1 MQSDKKLWQ
10 VGLATGATI
19 LVVVVAISL
28 ALGYGAAPVSA
39 AAASPSSVPVIDDS
53 NLQAMTTTIGGANP
67 LPTTRT
73 IPHWFGQTLD
83 PHNGV
88 TYGYNMV
95 GTDPNNCGTSCS
107 VTIEADITPVI
118 VNIGGLTFRGS
129 DVLP

>member
-1 MQSDKKLWQ
+1 MQRDKKLWQ

-19 LVVVVAISL
+19 LAVVVAISM

-53 NLQAMTTTIGGANP
+53 ILHAMTTTLGGANP

-73 IPHWFGQTLD
+73 VQHWFGQTLD

-88 TYGYNMV
+88 NYGYNMV
-95 GTDPNNCGTSCS
+95 GADPNCSGASCS
-107 VTIEADITPVI
+107 AATVEADITPVI
-118 VNIGGLTFRGS
+118 VNIGGSTFN
-129 DVLP
+129 